1 MEYEGPRGT
10 RKEEFGSVMELVDSI
25 FLSAR
30 KRGMN
35 MEEAFPLLFNRK
47 NLENMRIM
55 LFDGK
60 PVSHIGISEVDAL
73 LYGCRIKVGMIG
85 AVCTEPNHRNKG
97 LAGMVLADCM
107 RKLLLDGVDFVM
119 VSGIRS
125 LYDRN
130 NCVMAGKVY
139 QHDITRSNIEKL
151 SAFQC
156 NVTKYEPSRIGEL
169 IAIYQQEPVRYI
181 RSYEEFS
188 TLLGEHIFTRPM
200 TFIVELH
207 GKGVAY
213 VCIEVNGGE
222 SCSGRVVEYAGS
234 RVAIASAL
242 PKLLGRL
249 NLEKLSISVPHHDI
263 EMLAVLS
270 RIRKT
275 KPYHFG
281 GTMRIVNP
289 SGFLENLRPY
299 LVSMLG
305 EKAYEMKIAGTAEKP
320 SIALGSDKLELES
333 EKELTWLFFG
343 QPERVDERF
352 RSYLKPFSVEKKGRL
367 GKVLAKVF
375 PLPTFLYGLNY
386 I

>member
-35 MEEAFPLLFNRK
+35 MEEAFPLLFNEK

-151 SAFQC
+151 STFQC
-156 NVTKYEPSRIGEL
+156 NVSKYEPSRIGEL

-181 RSYEEFS
+181 RHSS
-188 TLLGEHIFTRPM
+188 L
-200 TFIVELH
+200 
-207 GKGVAY
+207 
-213 VCIEVNGGE
+213 
-222 SCSGRVVEYAGS
+222 SC
-234 RVAIASAL
+234 
-242 PKLLGRL
+242 
-249 NLEKLSISVPHHDI
+249 
-263 EMLAVLS
+263 M
-270 RIRKT
+270 
-275 KPYHFG
+275 
-281 GTMRIVNP
+281 
-289 SGFLENLRPY
+289 
-299 LVSMLG
+299 
-305 EKAYEMKIAGTAEKP
+305 
-320 SIALGSDKLELES
+320 
-333 EKELTWLFFG
+333 
-343 QPERVDERF
+343 ER
-352 RSYLKPFSVEKKGRL
+352 
-367 GKVLAKVF
+367 A
-375 PLPTFLYGLNY
+375 
-386 I
+386 